1 MIRAAHDFSL
11 CTRRPQSCSLH
22 ATCARAQLGSADH
35 ARQRWCAPLLTG
47 EACDIYHPFDP
58 SRIAAANGTIS
69 AESENLGRS
78 EQSGA
83 AHRED
88 AGGSGSAVKL
98 PARNEDRAG
107 HGVEVAGAG
116 LSSAP
121 AFPDLLSAGEHQQLR
136 AARLLNL

>member
-1 MIRAAHDFSL
+1 MIRATHDFAL

-47 EACDIYHPFDP
+47 EACDIYHPFEP
-58 SRIAAANGTIS
+58 SRIAAANTM

-116 LSSAP
+116 PSSAP
-121 AFPDLLSAGEHQQLR
+121 ASPDLLSASELTQLR
-136 AARLLNL
+136 AARVFNP